1 MDTAWWRTSRAGVGG
16 RISRNRRSWREST
29 PIPPCRRE
37 TPSGRRAVMVFW
49 RTRWRHVARRGV
61 RGRFIAANWCITGSR
76 APLSFVMAMR
86 LCIILIL
93 ASLVL
98 MLVFV
103 LLILLILLV
112 LVLVLILILLLLV
125 FLLLRGISAITQVQ
139 LLEQLVNFRRTFEP
153 WNLEIEATGRG
164 SSG

>member
-1 MDTAWWRTSRAGVGG
+1 
-16 RISRNRRSWREST
+16 
-29 PIPPCRRE
+29 
-37 TPSGRRAVMVFW
+37 
-49 RTRWRHVARRGV
+49 
-61 RGRFIAANWCITGSR
+61 
-76 APLSFVMAMR
+76 MAMR

-153 WNLEIEATGRG
+153 WNLGNEAKGRG